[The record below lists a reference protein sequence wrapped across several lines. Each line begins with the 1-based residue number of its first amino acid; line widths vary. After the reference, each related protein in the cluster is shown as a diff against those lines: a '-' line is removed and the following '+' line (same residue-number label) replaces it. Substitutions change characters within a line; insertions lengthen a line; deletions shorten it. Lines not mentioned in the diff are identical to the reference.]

1 MRVQPGSEQGCTC
14 KVHKRHCVFD
24 CVCSKLAGVALF
36 LFSLEA
42 VPESLQ
48 DAVRSRK
55 IPHSACEFCLAMNY
69 SQTTMQ
75 PIRHSQFKT
84 KLNVSDTSKTLN
96 E

>member
-1 MRVQPGSEQGCTC
+1 
-14 KVHKRHCVFD
+14 VFD
-24 CVCSKLAGVALF
+24 CVCSKLAGVASF

-48 DAVRSRK
+48 DGIRNRK

-69 SQTTMQ
+69 SRTTMQ
-75 PIRHSQFKT
+75 PIRQKFKT
-84 KLNVSDTSKTLN
+84 KLNVSDTSETLN